1 MSDATAAPDD
11 GAEVDATGVDA
22 DFVTN
27 DADPDIDPATPGE
40 GQTADDGDE
49 DDDEVDVSDL
59 P

>member
-27 DADPDIDPATPGE
+27 DSDPEVDPATPGE
-40 GQTADDGDE
+40 GQTATDG